1 MIELVLAAKTSD
13 LAPGQGKMIVTR
25 SLRNDGAFA
34 K

>member
-1 MIELVLAAKTSD
+1 MIELVFAAKTSD

-25 SLRNDGAFA
+25 SFRNGSALA